1 MKAKPSLST
10 LSLFTKSAVAV
21 IFALIFG
28 AAAFAQIDRAEL
40 EGTVTDP
47 SGAAVAGASVKIVT
61 ADTASPPPS
70 RQILSA
76 TTASQASPS
85 AATR

>member
-47 SGAAVAGASVKIVT
+47 SGAAVARPRHRPLLGDSFEQ
-61 ADTASPPPS
+61 
-70 RQILSA
+70 RL
-76 TTASQASPS
+76 
-85 AATR
+85 